1 MLMRDCCVM
10 CGNETLYDFTDHIDM
25 RYGYIEGIG
34 QLCIECYTG
43 KARTIPVPAQVV
55 QDTPNDLELGE
66 KVRKIYWESG
76 EQ

>member
-1 MLMRDCCVM
+1 MKDCCVM

-25 RYGYIEGIG
+25 RYGYIEGVG
-34 QLCIECYTG
+34 QLCIECYTN
-43 KARTIPVPAQVV
+43 KTKTIQIPVQVV
-55 QDTPNDLELGE
+55 KETSNDYELGH